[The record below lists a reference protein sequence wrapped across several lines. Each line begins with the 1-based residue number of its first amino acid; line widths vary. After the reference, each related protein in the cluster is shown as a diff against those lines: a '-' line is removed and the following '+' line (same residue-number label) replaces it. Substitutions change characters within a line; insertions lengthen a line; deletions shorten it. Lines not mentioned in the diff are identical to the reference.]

1 MPLQYQLPFII
12 NKAQLLLL
20 HLSFLKRSFW
30 ALPGTPPAP
39 SLRSRRAK
47 AALHPAQSGAGHV
60 TEQTICI
67 SSLSDL
73 IQKALW
79 DQQGHAQ
86 WLQQLSFLS
95 VIFCLIFPAI
105 ADRKWKK
112 QHSTWRHWAVRK
124 CSTEH
129 RQRLKLPNTD
139 QQPTLEGSLWGTGNL
154 FPALLPYGNHTFLQS
169 VLPVV

>member
-1 MPLQYQLPFII
+1 MPLQYQLPSII

-30 ALPGTPPAP
+30 ALPGTLPAP
-39 SLRSRRAK
+39 SIRSRRAK

-67 SSLSDL
+67 SLLSDL

-95 VIFCLIFPAI
+95 VIYCLIFPAI

-129 RQRLKLPNTD
+129 RQWLKLPNTD
-139 QQPTLEGSLWGTGNL
+139 QQPTLEGSL
-154 FPALLPYGNHTFLQS
+154 
-169 VLPVV
+169 